1 MTAPGSPAPDS
12 PAPGSPARA
21 PSSAA
26 ARARSA
32 LRGARA
38 QEIALPFV
46 VLVLVII
53 GTILKGTVFFSTA
66 NLWNVLVQASVAGTV
81 AVGMTF
87 VIATGGIDLAVGS
100 VLAAAAI
107 IGGHYFHGAGSAW
120 FMVGTVAAAVAFGVV
135 NGLAVAWLRIVPF
148 VATLAMLA
156 AARGVA
162 QQISHQTPVGLYD
175 LDALTRIGS
184 QRVLGVP
191 IPAIVFLVVVALGW
205 VVLNRTRYGRY
216 VIAVGGNREAA
227 RIAGIRVRP
236 IVFSVYVLVGLCTGI
251 ASVLQTG
258 QLASA
263 SPVVGLGLE
272 LDAIAAVVIGGTS
285 LAGGRCTMT
294 GTLFGVLT
302 FALIFNLLTL
312 ENVESHVQQILRGV
326 IILGAVAVQRR
337 GH

>member
-1 MTAPGSPAPDS
+1 MTE
-12 PAPGSPARA
+12 R
-21 PSSAA
+21 
-26 ARARSA
+26 
-32 LRGARA
+32 LGARV
-38 QEIALPFV
+38 QEIALPLV
-46 VLVLVII
+46 VVALVIA
-53 GTILKGTVFFSTA
+53 GALLKGSVFFSTA
-66 NLWNVLVQASVAGTV
+66 NLWNVLVQASVAGTI

-100 VLAAAAI
+100 VMAAAAI
-107 IGGHYFHGAGSAW
+107 VGGHYFASAGSAA
-120 FMVGTVAAAVAFGVV
+120 FMLATVVAAVGLGAI
-135 NGLAVAWLRIVPF
+135 NGIAVAWLRIVPF

-156 AARGVA
+156 ASRGIA
-162 QQISHQTPVGLYD
+162 HLISHQTPVGLYE

-184 QRVLGVP
+184 QRVLGIP

-205 VVLNRTRYGRY
+205 LVLNRTRYGRY

-236 IVFSVYVLVGLCTGI
+236 IVCSVYVVVGLCTGI

-285 LAGGRCTMT
+285 LAGGRCTMI
-294 GTLFGVLT
+294 GTFFGVIT
-302 FALIFNLLTL
+302 FALVFNLLTL
-312 ENVESHVQQILRGV
+312 ENVESQIQQILRGV

>member
-1 MTAPGSPAPDS
+1 MTA
-12 PAPGSPARA
+12 RR
-21 PSSAA
+21 A
-26 ARARSA
+26 ARA
-32 LRGARA
+32 
-38 QEIALPFV
+38 QDIALPLV
-46 VLVLVII
+46 VIALVVA
-53 GTILKGTVFFSTA
+53 GTVLKGSVFFSTA
-66 NLWNVLVQASVAGTV
+66 NLWNVLVQASVAGTI

-87 VIATGGIDLAVGS
+87 VITTGGIDLSVGS
-100 VLAAAAI
+100 VMAAAAI
-107 IGGHYFHGAGSAW
+107 AGGHYFASAGSAA
-120 FMVGTVAAAVAFGVV
+120 FMLATAAAAVVLGAI
-135 NGLAVAWLRIVPF
+135 NGIAVAWLRIVPF

-156 AARGVA
+156 ASRGIA
-162 QQISHQTPVGLYD
+162 HLISHQTPVALYG

-184 QRVLGVP
+184 QRVLGIP

-205 VVLNRTRYGRY
+205 LVLNRTRYGRY

-236 IVFSVYVLVGLCTGI
+236 IVFSVYVVVGLCTGI

-285 LAGGRCTMT
+285 LAGGRCTMI
-294 GTLFGVLT
+294 GTFFGVIT
-302 FALIFNLLTL
+302 FALVFNLLTL
-312 ENVESHVQQILRGV
+312 ENVESQIQQILRGV
-326 IILGAVAVQRR
+326 IILGAVVVQRR

>member
-1 MTAPGSPAPDS
+1 MM
-12 PAPGSPARA
+12 AR
-21 PSSAA
+21 
-26 ARARSA
+26 
-32 LRGARA
+32 LGVRA
-38 QEIALPFV
+38 QDIALPLV
-46 VLVLVII
+46 VVALVIA
-53 GTILKGTVFFSTA
+53 GTILEGGVFFSTA
-66 NLWNVLVQASVAGTV
+66 NLWNVLVQASVAGTI

-87 VIATGGIDLAVGS
+87 VITTGGIDLSVGS
-100 VLAAAAI
+100 VMAAAAI
-107 IGGHYFHGAGSAW
+107 AGGHYFASAGSAG
-120 FMVGTVAAAVAFGVV
+120 FMLATVVAAVV
-135 NGLAVAWLRIVPF
+135 LGAINGIAVAWLRIVPF

-156 AARGVA
+156 ASRGIA
-162 QQISHQTPVGLYD
+162 HLISHQTPVALYG

-184 QRVLGVP
+184 QRVLRIP

-205 VVLNRTRYGRY
+205 LVLDRTRYGRY

-236 IVFSVYVLVGLCTGI
+236 IVFSVYVVVGLCTGI

-285 LAGGRCTMT
+285 LAGGRCTMI
-294 GTLFGVLT
+294 GTFFGVIT
-302 FALIFNLLTL
+302 FALVFNLLTL
-312 ENVESHVQQILRGV
+312 ENVESQIQQILRGV
-326 IILGAVAVQRR
+326 IILGAVVVQRR

>member
-1 MTAPGSPAPDS
+1 VTV
-12 PAPGSPARA
+12 RA
-21 PSSAA
+21 M
-26 ARARSA
+26 RV
-32 LRGARA
+32 
-38 QEIALPFV
+38 QEVALPLVV
-46 VLVLVII
+46 VLLVIVGTVRD
-53 GTILKGTVFFSTA
+53 GTIFFSTA
-66 NLWNVLVQASVAGTV
+66 NLWNVLVQASVAGTI

-100 VLAAAAI
+100 VLAAAAVV
-107 IGGHYFHGAGSAW
+107 GGHYFHGAGSAA
-120 FMVGTVAAAVAFGVV
+120 FMLGTVATAVAFGAVS
-135 NGLAVAWLRIVPF
+135 GLAVAWLRIVPF

-156 AARGVA
+156 AARGIA
-162 QQISHQTPVGLYD
+162 QQVSHQTPVQLSD
-175 LDALTRIGS
+175 LEALTRIGS
-184 QRVLGVP
+184 QRLLGVP

-205 VVLNRTRYGRY
+205 VLLNRTRYGRY

-236 IVFSVYVLVGLCTGI
+236 ILFSVYVLVGVCTGI
-251 ASVLQTG
+251 ASLLQTG

-285 LAGGRCTMT
+285 LAGGRCSMI

-312 ENVESHVQQILRGV
+312 ENVESQVQQILRGV
-326 IILGAVAVQRR
+326 VILGAVAVQRR

>member
-1 MTAPGSPAPDS
+1 MTRP
-12 PAPGSPARA
+12 
-21 PSSAA
+21 
-26 ARARSA
+26 
-32 LRGARA
+32 
-38 QEIALPFV
+38 QIQTIALPFV
-46 VLVLVII
+46 VIVLIVIGAI
-53 GTILKGTVFFSTA
+53 SKGGVFLSTA
-66 NLWNVLVQASVAGTV
+66 NLWNVLVQASVAGTI

-100 VLAAAAI
+100 TLAAAAV
-107 IGGHYFHGAGSAW
+107 IGGHYGHASG
-120 FMVGTVAAAVAFGVV
+120 AAAVFAITIGAALVFGAI
-135 NGLAVAWLRIVPF
+135 NGIAVAWLRIVPF

-156 AARGVA
+156 SARGLA
-162 QQISHQTPVGLYD
+162 HQISHQTPVALYD
-175 LDALTRIGS
+175 LEAIGKIGS
-184 QRVLGVP
+184 SRILGMP
-191 IPAIVFLVVVALGW
+191 IPALVFLVVIALGW
-205 VVLNRTRYGRY
+205 LVLNRTRYGRY

-236 IVFSVYVLVGLCTGI
+236 IIFSVYVVVGLCTGI

-285 LAGGRCTMT
+285 LAGGRCTMI

-312 ENVESHVQQILRGV
+312 NNVESQIQNILRGI

-337 GH
+337 EH